1 MKKFLLLIATLLM
14 GFQAYAA
21 YQLVWSDEFNSD
33 LLNTTAW
40 SYEIGTGFQGWGNW
54 EKQYYTNSA
63 NNIYVSNGSLVIKAL
78 KDATAYDPAY
88 QTAFTSAR
96 INSLGKVQAK
106 YGKFEA
112 RIKLPEPAKGVWPAF
127 WMMGTNGQVWPRC
140 AEFDIMEYMCNSSNY
155 NTINSTLHWYDE
167 SAGVDKG
174 VNYGLATTVNNPTD
188 WHVYTMEW
196 TPTIIKTYIDGVEFY
211 AADITPS
218 HMTEF
223 HNEAYILLNMAIGGT
238 YVNNEY
244 DPSITEKTMEV
255 DYVRIYQDRDA
266 YPAST
271 LTDHSISSSNI
282 PYMVCSDVEGSI
294 DAPGA
299 SVAFTLT
306 GKNLPLDVTVS
317 SSNADFVVSPTLIK
331 PVDGAVNQEVTVT
344 YMGTE
349 SASTTVTVACGP
361 LSTSVSLNA
370 FIRQDD
376 ACNVLPMLTTGV
388 HYFAPGW
395 SQQDAYTA
403 SVQDNT
409 ISIETTAATYERWQA
424 QFKYELNTPL
434 EINAGTTY
442 EFSFTIQSNITTQNK
457 VLVKLMQDDNN
468 FFCSEEFN
476 LEAGV
481 PYNFVVTNT
490 SANLNLSTLLIDCG
504 GNEAFTINIY
514 DIRFAEQ
521 GCTSTGVSDIEKEV
535 EVTLAPNPTPGVL
548 LVSASQNIQQVTV
561 YNLLGKVVAD
571 QVVNAADHLKI
582 NLSNQVSGVYVV
594 RLVTENGKVI
604 IRRVIKQ

>member
-21 YQLVWSDEFNSD
+21 YQMVWSDEFNSD

-40 SYEIGTGFQGWGNW
+40 SYEIGTGSQGWGNW
-54 EKQYYTNSA
+54 EKQYYTNST
-63 NNIYVSNGSLVIKAL
+63 NNIYLSNGSLIIKAL

-112 RIKLPEPAKGVWPAF
+112 RIKLPVPAKGVWPAF

-196 TPTIIKTYIDGVEFY
+196 TPTTIKTYIDGVEFY

-255 DYVRIYQDRDA
+255 DYVRIYQDVET

-271 LTDHSISSSNI
+271 FTNNSTE
-282 PYMVCSDVEGSI
+282 PSDNPSDEPE
-294 DAPGA
+294 DDNPCNKMPLMTPG
-299 SVAFTLT
+299 T
-306 GKNLPLDVTVS
+306 
-317 SSNADFVVSPTLIK
+317 
-331 PVDGAVNQEVTVT
+331 
-344 YMGTE
+344 
-349 SASTTVTVACGP
+349 
-361 LSTSVSLNA
+361 
-370 FIRQDD
+370 
-376 ACNVLPMLTTGV
+376 

-395 SQQDAYTA
+395 YEAGGYVATA
-403 SVQDNT
+403 VNNNL
-409 ISIETTAATYERWQA
+409 SIQTPLPTYERWQA
-424 QFKYELNTPL
+424 QFKYNLDQPL
-434 EINAGTTY
+434 SIQPGVQY
-442 EFSFTIQSNITTQNK
+442 EFSFTITSDITTTNK

-468 FFCSEEFN
+468 FLCSEEFT

-481 PYNFVVTNT
+481 PYQFTYT
-490 SANLNLSTLLIDCG
+490 GTAGALNLSTLLFDFG
-504 GNEAFTINIY
+504 GNAAFNITINDIY
-514 DIRFAEQ
+514 FGEVGCIR
-521 GCTSTGVSDIEKEV
+521 TSIVGNESV
-535 EVTLAPNPTPGVL
+535 EFSISPNPTPGML
-548 LVSASQNIQQVTV
+548 YISSPEAIKQVTIF
-561 YNLLGKVVAD
+561 NLLGKIIAEE
-571 QVVNAADHLKI
+571 QVDLSNALQL
-582 NLSNQVSGVYVV
+582 NLTNQVSGVYVV